1 MDRTP
6 SSCSQSRR
14 RRTRFLSK
22 PSRVFLC
29 FAIGI
34 ATARLAAAQPESPEA
49 AGRAIVEGERRFYEM
64 GQAQG
69 TRAAF
74 LEFLAENSIVF
85 EPGPTDGR
93 KAWAARPEGGL
104 WLTWQPVFATMSRS
118 ADLGYTTG
126 PAEFRKNKED
136 EKPFGHGQYISI
148 WRKQKDG
155 TWKVA
160 LDVGHGNPR
169 PPNPPGEPE
178 LSFPSE
184 GADVQTDTAAA
195 RKNLA
200 EAKKKF
206 AAAAKID
213 STAAISEAA
222 RDDIR
227 VHREGMF
234 PGIGKEAVGL
244 MLSVRRGKLTL
255 TQMGEG
261 MSAAGD
267 LAYIYGKYLLARAQN
282 DERGHYLQIW
292 RAEPDGTWKLALD
305 FQAPLPPEQKKPAS

>member
-1 MDRTP
+1 VHLE
-6 SSCSQSRR
+6 SR
-14 RRTRFLSK
+14 
-22 PSRVFLC
+22 
-29 FAIGI
+29 FAAICCI
-34 ATARLAAAQPESPEA
+34 AFFCATAAAAETPEQA
-49 AGRAIVEGERRFYEM
+49 VRAIVDGERRFYEM
-64 GQAQG
+64 GQEQG

-74 LEFLAENSIVF
+74 LEFLADNSIVF
-85 EPGPTDGR
+85 EPGPVDGK

-104 WLTWQPVFATMSRS
+104 WLKWQPVFAAMSRS

-155 TWKVA
+155 AWKVA

-178 LSFPSE
+178 LSFPAA
-184 GADVQTDTAAA
+184 GADVHTDIAVAK
-195 RKNLA
+195 RKLGD
-200 EAKKKF
+200 AKKKF
-206 AAAAKID
+206 AATAAND
-213 STAAISEAA
+213 STAAIAEAA

-227 VHREGMF
+227 VHREEMF
-234 PGIGKEAVGL
+234 PGLGKDAVRL

-255 TQMGEG
+255 TQMGEA

-267 LAYIYGKYLLARAQN
+267 LAYTYGRYVLARSQN

-292 RAEPDGTWKLALD
+292 RAENDGTWKLALD
-305 FQAPLPPEQKKPAS
+305 FQAPVPPEQKKPGS

>member
-1 MDRTP
+1 MRHPASTFAL
-6 SSCSQSRR
+6 SLRRIAASCSIYCV
-14 RRTRFLSK
+14 L
-22 PSRVFLC
+22 
-29 FAIGI
+29 
-34 ATARLAAAQPESPEA
+34 TAARGETPETA
-49 AGRAIVEGERRFYEM
+49 LHAIVEGERKFYEM

-74 LEFLAENSIVF
+74 LEFLAEDSIVF
-85 EPGPTDGR
+85 QPGPGDGR
-93 KAWAARPEGGL
+93 KTWGARPDGGL
-104 WLTWQPVFATMSRS
+104 WLTWQPVFAAMSRS

-148 WRKQKDG
+148 WRRQKDG
-155 TWKVA
+155 AWKVA

-184 GADVQTDTAAA
+184 GADVQGDTAGA
-195 RKNLA
+195 RKKYV
-200 EAKKKF
+200 EAQKKF
-206 AAAAKID
+206 AAAAKND
-213 STAAISEAA
+213 STAAIAEAA

-227 VHREGMF
+227 VHREEMF
-234 PGIGKEAVGL
+234 PGLGKDAVGL
-244 MLSVRRGKLTL
+244 MLSVRRGKLSL
-255 TQMGEG
+255 SQMGES
-261 MSAAGD
+261 MSSAGD
-267 LAYIYGKYLLARAQN
+267 LAYAYGKYLLSKAQN

-292 RAEPDGTWKLALD
+292 RAADDGTWQLALD

>member
-1 MDRTP
+1 M
-6 SSCSQSRR
+6 SKSRAL
-14 RRTRFLSK
+14 FCC
-22 PSRVFLC
+22 C
-29 FAIGI
+29 FAF
-34 ATARLAAAQPESPEA
+34 TAAPLVAQETPEA
-49 AGRAIVEGERRFYEM
+49 AIRAIVEGERKFYEM

-85 EPGPTDGR
+85 QPGPVDGR
-93 KAWAARPEGGL
+93 KAWSARPEGGL
-104 WLTWQPVFATMSRS
+104 WLTWQPVFAAMSRS

-136 EKPFGHGQYISI
+136 EKPFGFGQYISI

-160 LDVGHGNPR
+160 LDVGHGNPK

-178 LSFPSE
+178 LSFPVE
-184 GADVQTDTAAA
+184 GSDVQANTAAA
-195 RKNLA
+195 RKKLV
-200 EAKKKF
+200 EAQKKF
-206 AAAAKID
+206 AAAAKND
-213 STAAISEAA
+213 STAAIADAA

-227 VHREGMF
+227 VHREESF
-234 PGIGKEAVGL
+234 PGLGKDAVAL
-244 MLSVRRGKLTL
+244 MLSVRRGKLSL
-255 TQMGEG
+255 TQTGDA

-267 LAYIYGKYLLARAQN
+267 LAYAYGKYLLSKSQS

-292 RAEPDGTWKLALD
+292 RASDDGAWKLALD
-305 FQAPLPPEQKKPAS
+305 FQAPLPPTPKKPAS